1 MLQRANADL
10 DQALAEARTQFAERR
25 PKSREAAAEAEKFM
39 PGGNTRTILYHAPFP
54 LRAASGAGAMI
65 TDADGHD
72 YVDLNGEYTAGVY
85 GHSHPVIKEAVGR
98 ALDGGFNL
106 AAHNQLEIRLARLLC
121 DRFPAIELVRFT
133 NSGTEANLMAIVTAR
148 VFTGRAKVMVFRHAY
163 HGGLLHF
170 GGGGLPTNVPFP
182 FVIAP
187 YNDIDGTRSLIRE
200 HAGELACVLVEPMI
214 GGGGCIVAE
223 LPFLQ
228 MLREETQSSGALLIF
243 DEVMTSRFKNGGAQG
258 LFGIAPD
265 LTSLGKYICGGM
277 TAGAF
282 GGRSRHHG
290 DL

>member
-1 MLQRANADL
+1 
-10 DQALAEARTQFAERR
+10 
-25 PKSREAAAEAEKFM
+25 
-39 PGGNTRTILYHAPFP
+39 
-54 LRAASGAGAMI
+54 MI

-72 YVDLNGEYTAGVY
+72 YVDLNGEYTAGVF

-121 DRFPAIELVRFT
+121 ERFPAIELVRFT

-182 FVIAP
+182 YVVAP

-200 HAGELACVLVEPMI
+200 HARRSCLHPGRADDRRRRVHRRGAAVSAH
-214 GGGGCIVAE
+214 VARGDHK
-223 LPFLQ
+223 Q
-228 MLREETQSSGALLIF
+228 RRAAHLR
-243 DEVMTSRFKNGGAQG
+243 
-258 LFGIAPD
+258 
-265 LTSLGKYICGGM
+265 
-277 TAGAF
+277 
-282 GGRSRHHG
+282 
-290 DL
+290 